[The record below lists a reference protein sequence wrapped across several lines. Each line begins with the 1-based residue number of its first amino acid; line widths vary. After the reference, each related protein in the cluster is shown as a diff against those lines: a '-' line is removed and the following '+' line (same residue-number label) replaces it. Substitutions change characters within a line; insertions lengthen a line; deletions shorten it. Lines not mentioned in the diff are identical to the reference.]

1 MSFYTDL
8 QSIADKLIS
17 DFGKPMTLK
26 RSTPGVFDPVTGTSI
41 GTVDETIAVTGI
53 VGAFSSEQVGGLV
66 GREDSDGMRVL
77 MTDKRVTLTS
87 SVAPL
92 VTDALVIDGVAHQI
106 VSIIESKP
114 AGTTLV
120 YVVQARAI

>member
-26 RSTPGVFDPVTGTSI
+26 RSTPGVFDQITGMLYGAT
-41 GTVDETIAVTGI
+41 DELTPVTGI
-53 VGAFSSEQVGGLV
+53 VGEFSSEQVGGLV
-66 GREDSDGMRVL
+66 GREGSDGMRVL

-92 VTDALVIDGVAHQI
+92 VTDALVIDGVTHQI
-106 VSIIESKP
+106 ISIIESKP

>member
-53 VGAFSSEQVGGLV
+53 VGAFSSEQI
-66 GREDSDGMRVL
+66 DGIRVL

-87 SVAPL
+87 AIAPL
-92 VTDALVIDGVAHQI
+92 VSDALVIDGVAHQI
-106 VSIIESKP
+106 VTIIESKP

-120 YVVQARAI
+120 YVVQARAV